1 MAVTPIF
8 EVYSAPCLVE
18 VELLFLMHLVKQSF
32 KMFIFVF
39 KLNKGL
45 FNFSR
50 NFSEQAKRCLKAEG

>member
-32 KMFIFVF
+32 KMFVFVF
-39 KLNKGL
+39 KLNKDL

-50 NFSEQAKRCLKAEG
+50 ILFEQAKRCLMYDG